1 MLTFADLESQFQL
14 EGTQHR
20 YQVLRMWEQDPAPL
34 LQDAALLPLAAL
46 SSTTAPTELLS
57 RVAQEVTK
65 IEEPATRQDIS
76 ACAQIL
82 AGLRFEKDLI
92 RQLFRERIMRESVIY
107 QEILQEGREIG
118 LQQGLQQG
126 EFSLVMRQLTR
137 RIGTV
142 DPELQERI
150 QGLSIAQLEELGEAL
165 LDFST
170 PADLTAW
177 LQSLDTPQS

>member
-1 MLTFADLESQFQL
+1 
-14 EGTQHR
+14 
-20 YQVLRMWEQDPAPL
+20 
-34 LQDAALLPLAAL
+34 
-46 SSTTAPTELLS
+46 
-57 RVAQEVTK
+57 
-65 IEEPATRQDIS
+65 
-76 ACAQIL
+76 
-82 AGLRFEKDLI
+82 
-92 RQLFRERIMRESVIY
+92 MRESVIY

-126 EFSLVMRQLTR
+126 ELALIMRQLTR

-150 QGLSIAQLEELGEAL
+150 RGLSIAQLEDLGEAL